1 MSVATTRRPSVAT
14 GARQAMKL
22 RRLYIVSWFVLTRR
36 IFGPTDRRETNK
48 RLRMML
54 RQTWLITLGVLLLFG
69 SLIGAGLYMESQPTT
84 LRIAVGPANG
94 EDAHLVQAIAQQL
107 NRDRATIRLKP
118 VLKDTATDSAAAVDS
133 HEAELAVIRRDRGY
147 PHEGLAIAVLREN
160 VAVLIVPAAGSLAA
174 VGGGTSAAN
183 AGKRTAPKTRTP
195 AKKIEKIEHIA
206 GRTVGVIGHTSGN
219 VELLHTVLK
228 QYEIPPDKVKIVPLD
243 PDDVK
248 GALRA
253 TPVDVIFGAGPVTS
267 AYFVDAIAASGKG
280 DEKPKLLEIDAAA
293 AISKRLP
300 VYASAEIKKGV
311 FGGHSPLPEDDLDTI
326 SVSHYIVARKSLS
339 DAVAGDITKLLF
351 GVRQSLASEYPA
363 IAQMTKPDTDK
374 DAAVLAHPGAAA
386 FIDDEQKTFFDKY
399 SDFIY
404 LGIMVFSGL
413 GSGAAWVTSYSRAD
427 DRIRKLKALENL
439 LDIASAVRLAETH
452 EQLDKLRA
460 DIDELVRRAMRQV
473 ERNALDES
481 AMVAFS
487 IALNQAQSAVAER
500 RAMLSAQGVMPVPAV
515 AETPAPPTGSA
526 GVIPLRFAA
535 E

>member
-1 MSVATTRRPSVAT
+1 
-14 GARQAMKL
+14 MKL

-36 IFGPTDRRETNK
+36 FFGPTDRRETIK

-69 SLIGAGLYMESQPTT
+69 SVIGAALYVESQPTT

-94 EDAHLVQAIAQQL
+94 EDAHLIQAIAQQL
-107 NRDRATIRLKP
+107 NRDRAAIRLKP
-118 VLKDTATDSAAAVDS
+118 VLKDNATDSAAALDA

-147 PHEGLAIAVLREN
+147 PREGLAIAVLREN

-174 VGGGTSAAN
+174 VGGGTTAAN
-183 AGKRTAPKTRTP
+183 AGKRTAAKTRTP
-195 AKKIEKIEHIA
+195 PPKKIEKIEHIA

-219 VELLHTVLK
+219 AELLNTVLK
-228 QYEIPPDKVKIVPLD
+228 QYEIQPDKVKIVPLD
-243 PDDVK
+243 PEDVK

-253 TPVDVIFGAGPVTS
+253 SPVDVIFGAGPVTS
-267 AYFVDAIAASGKG
+267 TYFADAIAASGKG
-280 DEKPKLLEIDAAA
+280 DEKPRLLEIDAAA
-293 AISKRLP
+293 AIAKRLP

-311 FGGHSPLPEDDLDTI
+311 FGGHSPLPEDDLDTV
-326 SVSHYIVARKSLS
+326 SVSHYIVAKKALS

-351 GVRQSLASEYPA
+351 AVRQSLASEYPA

-413 GSGAAWVTSYSRAD
+413 GSGAAWLTSYSRAD

-439 LDIASAVRLAETH
+439 LDIASAVRLAQTH
-452 EQLDKLRA
+452 EQLDKLRG
-460 DIDELVRRAMRQV
+460 DVDELVRRTMRQV

-487 IALNQAQSAVAER
+487 IALNQAQGAIAER
-500 RAMLSAQGVMPVPAV
+500 RAMLTAQGVLPVPPTVEA
-515 AETPAPPTGSA
+515 PAPPA
-526 GVIPLRFAA
+526 EIPARPAEPVAVADVVPLRFAA

>member
-1 MSVATTRRPSVAT
+1 
-14 GARQAMKL
+14 MKL
-22 RRLYIVSWFVLTRR
+22 RRMYILSWFVLTRR
-36 IFGPTDRRETNK
+36 ILGSTNRRETNK

-69 SLIGAGLYMESQPTT
+69 SLIGAGLYVESQPTT

-118 VLKDTATDSAAAVDS
+118 VLKDNASDSAAAVDS
-133 HEAELAVIRRDRGY
+133 HDAELAVIRRDRGY
-147 PHEGLAIAVLREN
+147 PREGLAIAVLREN
-160 VAVLIVPAAGSLAA
+160 VAVVIVPAAGSLAA
-174 VGGGTSAAN
+174 VGGGTAN
-183 AGKRTAPKTRTP
+183 AAKRTTKTRTP
-195 AKKIEKIEHIA
+195 KKIEKIENIA
-206 GRTVGVIGHTSGN
+206 GRTVGVIGHSSGN
-219 VELLHTVLK
+219 SELLTTVLK
-228 QYEIPPDKVKIVPLD
+228 QYEIPPDKVKIIPLD

-267 AYFVDAIAASGKG
+267 AYFADAIAASGKG

-293 AISKRLP
+293 AIAKRTP
-300 VYASAEIKKGV
+300 VYSSAEIKKGV
-311 FGGHSPLPEDDLDTI
+311 FGGHAPLPEDDLDTI
-326 SVSHYIVARKSLS
+326 SVAHYIVARKSLS

-413 GSGAAWVTSYSRAD
+413 GSGAAWLTGYSRAD

-439 LDIASAVRLAETH
+439 LDIASAVRLAQTH
-452 EQLDKLRA
+452 EQLDKLRC
-460 DIDELVRRAMRQV
+460 DVDELVRRAMRQV

-500 RAMLSAQGVMPVPAV
+500 RALLTAQGVLPVPAV
-515 AETPAPPTGSA
+515 AETAPPAETPAPPA
-526 GVIPLRFAA
+526 LAAVVPLRLAA

>member
-1 MSVATTRRPSVAT
+1 
-14 GARQAMKL
+14 MKL
-22 RRLYIVSWFVLTRR
+22 RRLYILSWFVLTRR
-36 IFGPTDRRETNK
+36 IFGATDRRETNK

-69 SLIGAGLYMESQPTT
+69 SLIGAGLYVESQPTT

-118 VLKDTATDSAAAVDS
+118 VLKDTATDSAKAVDS

-147 PHEGLAIAVLREN
+147 PREGLAIAVLREN
-160 VAVLIVPAAGSLAA
+160 VAVVIVPAAGSLAA
-174 VGGGTSAAN
+174 VGGGTTAAN
-183 AGKRTAPKTRTP
+183 AGKRTATKTRTP
-195 AKKIEKIEHIA
+195 PPKKIEKIEQIS
-206 GRTVGVIGHTSGN
+206 GRTVGVIGHSSGN
-219 VELLHTVLK
+219 AELFATVLK
-228 QYEIPPDKVKIVPLD
+228 QYEIPPDKVKVVPLD

-267 AYFVDAIAASGKG
+267 AYFADAISASGKG
-280 DEKPKLLEIDAAA
+280 DERPRFLEIDAAA
-293 AISKRLP
+293 AIAKRLP
-300 VYASAEIKKGV
+300 VYASSEIKKGV
-311 FGGHSPLPEDDLDTI
+311 FGGHAPLPEDDLDTI
-326 SVSHYIVARKSLS
+326 SVSHYIVARRSLS

-413 GSGAAWVTSYSRAD
+413 GSGAAWLTSYSRAD

-439 LDIASAVRLAETH
+439 LDIAGAVHSAQTH
-452 EQLDKLRA
+452 EQLDKLRG
-460 DIDELVRRAMRQV
+460 DVDELVRRAMRQV

-487 IALNQAQSAVAER
+487 IALNQAQSAIAER
-500 RAMLSAQGVMPVPAV
+500 RSMLTAQGVLPVPA
-515 AETPAPPTGSA
+515 AETSAPPAETLARPVESA
-526 GVIPLRFAA
+526 GVVPLRLAA

>member
-1 MSVATTRRPSVAT
+1 
-14 GARQAMKL
+14 MKL
-22 RRLYIVSWFVLTRR
+22 RRIYILSWFVLTRR
-36 IFGPTDRRETNK
+36 IFGSTNRRETNK

-54 RQTWLITLGVLLLFG
+54 RQTWLLTLGVLLLLG
-69 SLIGAGLYMESQPTT
+69 SLIGAGLYVESQPTT
-84 LRIAVGPANG
+84 LRIAVGPPNG

-107 NRDRATIRLKP
+107 NRDRAGIRLKP
-118 VLKDTATDSAAAVDS
+118 VLKDTASDSAAAVDS
-133 HEAELAVIRRDRGY
+133 HDAELAVIRRDRGY
-147 PHEGLAIAVLREN
+147 PREGLAIAVLREN
-160 VAVLIVPAAGSLAA
+160 VAVVIVPAAGSLAA
-174 VGGGTSAAN
+174 VGGGTAN
-183 AGKRTAPKTRTP
+183 AAKRAKTRTP
-195 AKKIEKIEHIA
+195 LPKKIEKIEQIA
-206 GRTVGVIGHTSGN
+206 GRTVGVIGHSSGN
-219 VELLHTVLK
+219 AELFATVLK
-228 QYEIPPDKVKIVPLD
+228 QYEIPTDKVKVVPLD

-267 AYFVDAIAASGKG
+267 AYFADAIAASGKG

-293 AISKRLP
+293 AIAKRMP
-300 VYASAEIKKGV
+300 VYASSEIKKGV
-311 FGGHSPLPEDDLDTI
+311 FGGHAPLPEDDLDTI
-326 SVSHYIVARKSLS
+326 SVAHYIVARKSLS
-339 DAVAGDITKLLF
+339 DGVAGEITKLLF
-351 GVRQSLASEYPA
+351 AVRQSLASEYPA

-404 LGIMVFSGL
+404 LGIMLFSGL
-413 GSGAAWVTSYSRAD
+413 GSGAAWLTSYSRAD

-439 LDIASAVRLAETH
+439 CDIAGAVRLAQTH
-452 EQLDKLRA
+452 EQLDTLRA

-500 RAMLSAQGVMPVPAV
+500 RALLTAQGVLPVPAAAV
-515 AETPAPPTGSA
+515 TAPPAETPAPPIAPGGMA
-526 GVIPLRFAA
+526 AVVPLRLAA

>member
-1 MSVATTRRPSVAT
+1 
-14 GARQAMKL
+14 MKL
-22 RRLYIVSWFVLTRR
+22 RRMYILSWFVLMRR
-36 IFGPTDRRETNK
+36 IFGSSNRRDTNK

-54 RQTWLITLGVLLLFG
+54 RQTWLLTLGVLLLLG
-69 SLIGAGLYMESQPTT
+69 SLIGAGLYVESQPTT
-84 LRIAVGPANG
+84 LRIAVGPPSG

-107 NRDRATIRLKP
+107 NRDRAGIRLKP
-118 VLKDTATDSAAAVDS
+118 VLKENATDSAAAVDS
-133 HEAELAVIRRDRGY
+133 HDAELAVIRRDRGY
-147 PHEGLAIAVLREN
+147 PREGLAIAVLREN
-160 VAVLIVPAAGSLAA
+160 VAVVIVPAPGSLAA
-174 VGGGTSAAN
+174 VGGGTAN
-183 AGKRTAPKTRTP
+183 AGKRTTRARTP
-195 AKKIEKIEHIA
+195 PKKIEKIEQIA
-206 GRTVGVIGHTSGN
+206 GHTVGVIGHSSGN
-219 VELLHTVLK
+219 AELFATVLK
-228 QYEIPPDKVKIVPLD
+228 QYEIPADKVKVVPLD

-267 AYFVDAIAASGKG
+267 AYFADAIAASGKG

-293 AISKRLP
+293 AIAKRLP

-311 FGGHSPLPEDDLDTI
+311 FGGHAPLPEDDLDTI

-339 DAVAGDITKLLF
+339 DGVAGDITKLLF
-351 GVRQSLASEYPA
+351 SVRQSLASEYPA

-404 LGIMVFSGL
+404 LGIMLFSGL
-413 GSGAAWVTSYSRAD
+413 GSGAAWLTSYSRAD
-427 DRIRKLKALENL
+427 DRIRRLKALENL
-439 LDIASAVRLAETH
+439 LDIASAVRLAQTH
-452 EQLDKLRA
+452 EQLDTLRA
-460 DIDELVRRAMRQV
+460 DIDELVRRTMRQV

-500 RAMLSAQGVMPVPAV
+500 RALLTAQGVLPVPAV
-515 AETPAPPTGSA
+515 AEMVPLAETPAPPTQTGTMAS
-526 GVIPLRFAA
+526 VVPLRFAA

>member
-1 MSVATTRRPSVAT
+1 
-14 GARQAMKL
+14 MKL
-22 RRLYIVSWFVLTRR
+22 RRMYILSWFVLTRR
-36 IFGPTDRRETNK
+36 IFGSSNRRETNK

-54 RQTWLITLGVLLLFG
+54 RQTWLLTLGVLLLFG
-69 SLIGAGLYMESQPTT
+69 SLIGAGLYVESQPTT
-84 LRIAVGPANG
+84 LRIAVGPPNG

-107 NRDRATIRLKP
+107 NRDRAGTRLKP
-118 VLKDTATDSAAAVDS
+118 VLKENATDSAAAVDS
-133 HEAELAVIRRDRGY
+133 HDAELAVIRRDRGY
-147 PHEGLAIAVLREN
+147 PREGLAIAVLREN
-160 VAVLIVPAAGSLAA
+160 VAVVIVPAAGSLAA
-174 VGGGTSAAN
+174 VGGGTAN
-183 AGKRTAPKTRTP
+183 AGKRTTRTRTP
-195 AKKIEKIEHIA
+195 PKKIEKIEQIA
-206 GRTVGVIGHTSGN
+206 GHTVGVIGHSSGN
-219 VELLHTVLK
+219 AELFATVLK
-228 QYEIPPDKVKIVPLD
+228 QYEIPADKVKVVPLD

-267 AYFVDAIAASGKG
+267 AYFADAIAASGKG

-293 AISKRLP
+293 AIAKRLP

-311 FGGHSPLPEDDLDTI
+311 FGGHAPLPEDDLDTI

-339 DAVAGDITKLLF
+339 DGVAGDITKLLF

-404 LGIMVFSGL
+404 LGIMLFSGL
-413 GSGAAWVTSYSRAD
+413 GSGAAWLTSYSRAD
-427 DRIRKLKALENL
+427 DRIRRLKALENL
-439 LDIASAVRLAETH
+439 LDIASAVRLAQTH
-452 EQLDKLRA
+452 EQLDMLRA
-460 DIDELVRRAMRQV
+460 DIDELVRRTMRQV

-500 RAMLSAQGVMPVPAV
+500 RALLTAQGVLPVPAV
-515 AETPAPPTGSA
+515 AETVPLAETPAAPTETGTMAS
-526 GVIPLRFAA
+526 VVPLRFAA